1 MLICK
6 TARRDQLL
14 VLIYYIHMLILAKF
28 KWATAEESRANKS
41 NKWSKSDR
49 GEGMWQGFQS
59 QIRAKLL
66 PNCLATII
74 MSRLSCAANY

>member
-6 TARRDQLL
+6 TARRAQLL

-49 GEGMWQGFQS
+49 GEGM
-59 QIRAKLL
+59 
-66 PNCLATII
+66 
-74 MSRLSCAANY
+74 